1 MNETIMG
8 DLIQFWIG
16 VVTNYDSA
24 LTSLKYLAWPIMI
37 RSDQDST
44 LLWRFSIED
53 AQFDP
58 LSNIKPSLGIYGILS
73 WCL

>member
-16 VVTNYDSA
+16 VITNYDST

-53 AQFDP
+53 AQFDV
-58 LSNIKPSLGIYGILS
+58 LSNIKPSLGMYGILS